1 MYLLG
6 ALVESN
12 IAELTALDPGVKVT
26 RLEPYGWEI
35 TEGERSWTLKG
46 GFLHFSEVKN
56 GCVKCAA
63 KEPYYEEV

>member
-12 IAELTALDPGVKVT
+12 IAELTALDPSVKVT
-26 RLEPYGWEI
+26 HLEPYGWEI
-35 TEGERSWTLKG
+35 TEGERSWTLKSG
-46 GFLHFSEVKN
+46 YIQFSQMTN
-56 GCVKCAA
+56 GMVKCTA